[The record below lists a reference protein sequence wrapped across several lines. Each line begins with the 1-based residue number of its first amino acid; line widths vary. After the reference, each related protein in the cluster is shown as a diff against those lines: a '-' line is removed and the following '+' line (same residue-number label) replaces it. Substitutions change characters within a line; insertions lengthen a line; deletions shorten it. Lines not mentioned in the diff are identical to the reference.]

1 MRGVASL
8 CCVSRSSARPPLPM
22 WASSDRAPALPARI
36 GVLTLLWMH
45 AVPAGRRGGSPDRRP
60 ADPAP
65 AIPLT
70 GGVEGGRITPR
81 APPDT
86 PPIYRRL
93 AGSTAAATASASP
106 TPSPGYTLVNTV
118 SATGAGRA
126 DVRQKR
132 VNPIVKRSFLPGLR
146 VS

>member
-1 MRGVASL
+1 MGREPSDPGVASL

-45 AVPAGRRGGSPDRRP
+45 AVPAGRRGRSPDRRP

-70 GGVEGGRITPR
+70 GGVEGGRVTPR
-81 APPDT
+81 VP
-86 PPIYRRL
+86 
-93 AGSTAAATASASP
+93 GHSADLSSP

-132 VNPIVKRSFLPGLR
+132 VNPIVKGSFLPGLR